1 MAYQSFL
8 SVGTRLSNK
17 SQVQLYWLIIYIW
30 KSKSVLDQ
38 VSLYREKI
46 KSGIYRKWMQP
57 LYGAYLNKG
66 KKHKNTTS
74 GNTTTTTI
82 TTNTTTTNNKNNNTN
97 NQLCKVLGGISY
109 LNGLNLNNYF
119 Q

>member
-1 MAYQSFL
+1 MDA
-8 SVGTRLSNK
+8 T
-17 SQVQLYWLIIYIW
+17 
-30 KSKSVLDQ
+30 
-38 VSLYREKI
+38 
-46 KSGIYRKWMQP
+46 

-82 TTNTTTTNNKNNNTN
+82 TNNTTNNKNNNTN

-109 LNGLNLNNYF
+109 LNGLNLNNCF

>member
-1 MAYQSFL
+1 
-8 SVGTRLSNK
+8 
-17 SQVQLYWLIIYIW
+17 
-30 KSKSVLDQ
+30 
-38 VSLYREKI
+38 
-46 KSGIYRKWMQP
+46 MQP

-109 LNGLNLNNYF
+109 LNGLNLNNCF

>member
-1 MAYQSFL
+1 
-8 SVGTRLSNK
+8 
-17 SQVQLYWLIIYIW
+17 
-30 KSKSVLDQ
+30 
-38 VSLYREKI
+38 
-46 KSGIYRKWMQP
+46 MQP

-82 TTNTTTTNNKNNNTN
+82 TTNTTINKNNNTN

-109 LNGLNLNNYF
+109 LNGLNLNNCF